1 MSSARVFTA
10 KVKLLV
16 GVGALAPLLITT
28 GLFRA
33 GENAM
38 QTSFAPFGHE
48 VLHITTSVIGL
59 VVTIS
64 GIVMVLSNLLLT
76 SKIRAEK
83 LPALL
88 VMGLGL
94 LSLSFVLLS
103 ISDSVVLYLIS
114 SIFLGISSGLCMP
127 LLSTMAGRL
136 KGISR
141 DRALTAF
148 TVALSGSLAIGPAIE
163 SGILKFE
170 GGSFRTTLLLLVPF
184 GLASAAFAISIFR
197 GGEVQFLHQSSS
209 GQGSPAPSLR
219 GNLQLRL
226 AIIGQLINQIPF
238 IAFIT
243 FGVLVAH
250 SNYHVS
256 TSSAQLIFTTFFSVS
271 FVIRVYLVI
280 RPQTHRTYGLL
291 KVCAVLMVVAIL
303 ALALGNR
310 KAELFIIVAILGI
323 PHGLLFPLTIS
334 LVARGVDPRSLS
346 KANASL
352 FTSISM
358 VSVFFPLVLGIVI
371 AHFGYGVA
379 LELVAASTAFLA
391 ILLWATSK
399 KLSLTSP
406 SYH

>member
-1 MSSARVFTA
+1 MSNARVFTT
-10 KVKLLV
+10 KVKVLV

-28 GLFRA
+28 ALFRA

-38 QTSFAPFGHE
+38 QTSFAPYGHD
-48 VLHITTSVIGL
+48 VLHISTSVIGL

-76 SKIRAEK
+76 SKIRTER

-88 VMGLGL
+88 VIGLGL

-103 ISDSVVLYLIS
+103 VSDSLAGYLIS

-127 LLSTMAGRL
+127 LLSTLAGRL

-163 SGILKFE
+163 SGILKLE
-170 GGSFRTTLLLLVPF
+170 GGSFRTALLLLVPF
-184 GLASAAFAISIFR
+184 GLASAAVAISIFR
-197 GGEVQFLHQSSS
+197 SGEVQFLHQSDSI
-209 GQGSPAPSLR
+209 QQSPAPSLR
-219 GNLQLRL
+219 GNLLLRL
-226 AIIGQLINQIPF
+226 AIIGQLINQVPF

-243 FGVLVAH
+243 FGVLIART
-250 SNYHVS
+250 NYHVS

-271 FVIRVYLVI
+271 FLIRIYLVI
-280 RPQTHRTYGLL
+280 RPQTHRTFGLL
-291 KVCAVLMVVAIL
+291 KFCAVLMVVAIL
-303 ALALGNR
+303 ALALGDR
-310 KAELFIIVAILGI
+310 EGELFIIVAILGI

-358 VSVFFPLVLGIVI
+358 VSVLFPILVGLVI
-371 AHFGYGVA
+371 GNFGYSVA
-379 LELVAASTAFLA
+379 LEFIAAATAFLG
-391 ILLWATSK
+391 ILLWFTSK